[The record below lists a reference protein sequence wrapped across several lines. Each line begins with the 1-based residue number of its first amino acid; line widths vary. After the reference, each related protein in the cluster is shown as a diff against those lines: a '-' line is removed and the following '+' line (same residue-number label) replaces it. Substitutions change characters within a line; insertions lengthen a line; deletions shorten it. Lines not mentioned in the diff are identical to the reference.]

1 MTRSLILSKL
11 RIELRRKQAGYSTEK
26 TMLRWINRFLD
37 EMSIAHSSQ
46 IRDWQRELFISNLQN
61 DENTRHHD
69 LLQAKSSLLFLFER
83 VLKQSSGFANRPEEI
98 DSEPGVFRIT
108 A

>member
-26 TMLRWINRFLD
+26 TMIRWVNQFFD
-37 EMSIAHSSQ
+37 EMSITHSSQ

-61 DENTRHHD
+61 DENTRYQD

-83 VLKQSSGFANRPEEI
+83 VLKQTSGFSNRPEEL